1 LEKKVF
7 YKVPEDAWMFRKAS
21 AERVAGDKKWTPDE
35 EAVRQWCIQELIRTY
50 GVRIDRIKVECQVKV
65 ARERRPNRVDVVVL
79 RDGHPYVVVEC
90 KARCIKKLD
99 DALQQAMNY
108 AVLPDMQA
116 TFAVA
121 TNGDAWLVRRC
132 VNTDWVP
139 VADLPQYRECQGSA
153 EWRLILLAVQ
163 DLSPILFWLDRLVPA
178 KQASCY
184 FSALQRL
191 FYGSNEIT
199 AATDHN
205 LLRAADRVL
214 RVLARL
220 DNHAG
225 YTGGKMGE
233 ACKFLNGFWASRGIE
248 TDFGGGNV
256 WEMAHGGYAELSAL
270 VENSAGTAPLDTS
283 LMRVLLSLF
292 GYLNGVKALK
302 RVQYAEVSDSVQR
315 EIRSYLNLALIVRFD
330 AELPDPLDKIC
341 VGDIHTVCESS
352 WMQIAKEPNLWSLI
366 RSAKR

>member
-1 LEKKVF
+1 MTRF
-7 YKVPEDAWMFRKAS
+7 YTVPEDAWMFRQTSK
-21 AERVAGDKKWTPDE
+21 ERVAGDKKWTPDE

-50 GVRIDRIKVECQVKV
+50 GVRIDRIKIECKVKV
-65 ARERRPNRVDVVVL
+65 ARERRPNRADVVVL
-79 RDGHPYVVVEC
+79 RDGHPYVLVEC
-90 KARCIKKLD
+90 KARSIKKLD

-121 TNGDAWLVRRC
+121 TNGDAWLVRRR

-139 VADLPQYRECQGSA
+139 VADLPQFREGNDSV

-163 DLSPILFWLDRLVPA
+163 DLSPILFWLDRPVPA
-178 KQASCY
+178 KQAPCY

-205 LLRAADRVL
+205 LLRAADRLL
-214 RVLARL
+214 RVLAQL

-233 ACKFLNGFWASRGIE
+233 ACKFLNVFWASRGIKTE
-248 TDFGGGNV
+248 FGGGNV
-256 WEMAHGGYAELSAL
+256 WEMAHCGCAEFSAL
-270 VENSAGTAPLDTS
+270 VENSVGTASLDAA
-283 LMRVLLSLF
+283 LLRVILSLF
-292 GYLNGVKALK
+292 AYLNAIKARS
-302 RVQYAEVSDSVQR
+302 RVRYEDVTDCVLR
-315 EIRSYLNLALIVRFD
+315 EIRAYLNMALIMRFN
-330 AELPDPLDKIC
+330 AALPDPIDESC
-341 VGDIHTVCESS
+341 VGDIHAICKPAWLRFTKDLNGFS
-352 WMQIAKEPNLWSLI
+352 WALLPGG
-366 RSAKR
+366 R